1 MRLPPPRP
9 GADPHAAL
17 PLWPPLVAARG
28 PGGQSAP
35 HAHHAMHFVLS
46 TAGTLRVRAG
56 ASGPW
61 AKGAGALTA
70 ADAIHEIDARGGEV
84 LLVFLDPES
93 EAGAALAGALDG
105 PLRVLA
111 PDERDALLA
120 GGPEPVRLMSGSGDD
135 WIARAAQRLGVPGA
149 VQAHRRVHPR
159 VRKLLHLLAAA
170 DPDER
175 EKESSLESLASSVG
189 ISSGRL
195 MHVFTTSI
203 GIPLRPYLAWLRIQ
217 RAAGA
222 IAAGAPLTE
231 AAVAAG
237 FADAAHLSRT
247 FRRMFGVPPSQMRPS
262 R

>member
-1 MRLPPPRP
+1 
-9 GADPHAAL
+9 
-17 PLWPPLVAARG
+17 
-28 PGGQSAP
+28 
-35 HAHHAMHFVLS
+35 
-46 TAGTLRVRAG
+46 
-56 ASGPW
+56 
-61 AKGAGALTA
+61 
-70 ADAIHEIDARGGEV
+70 
-84 LLVFLDPES
+84 
-93 EAGAALAGALDG
+93 
-105 PLRVLA
+105 
-111 PDERDALLA
+111 
-120 GGPEPVRLMSGSGDD
+120 
-135 WIARAAQRLGVPGA
+135 
-149 VQAHRRVHPR
+149 